1 MKQKK
6 PVKRKQN
13 YFIYD
18 GRANYD
24 IESASVVECF
34 ESKSDS
40 AARYYHEKEYKGH
53 DTVLCD
59 SHDNIIY

>member
-1 MKQKK
+1 MH
-6 PVKRKQN
+6 N

-24 IESASVVECF
+24 IDSACVVECF
-34 ESKSDS
+34 EARTDS
-40 AARYYHEKEYKGH
+40 AAAKYHVRNYKDE

>member
-1 MKQKK
+1 MSK
-6 PVKRKQN
+6 KQN

-24 IESASVVECF
+24 IDSACVVECF
-34 ESKSDS
+34 ESSNDRL
-40 AARYYHEKEYKGH
+40 AAKYHASNYRDE

-59 SHDNIIY
+59 SNDDIIN

>member
-1 MKQKK
+1 MSNNKK
-6 PVKRKQN
+6 N

-24 IESASVVECF
+24 I
-34 ESKSDS
+34 DS
-40 AARYYHEKEYKGH
+40 ACVIERFEARNNHEAAKYHCRNYKGE

-59 SHDNIIY
+59 SNDDIIY

>member
-1 MKQKK
+1 MSK
-6 PVKRKQN
+6 KQN

-24 IESASVVECF
+24 IDSACVVECF
-34 ESKSDS
+34 EAKNNNK
-40 AARYYHEKEYKGH
+40 AKKYHNKNYKGE

-59 SHDNIIY
+59 SGDNIIY

>member
-1 MKQKK
+1 MK
-6 PVKRKQN
+6 N

-24 IESASVVECF
+24 IDSACVVECF
-34 ESKSDS
+34 EAKDNQ
-40 AARYYHEKEYKGH
+40 AAAKYHVRYYKGE

-59 SHDNIIY
+59 SDNDIIY